1 MKQIKTKKKFKM
13 ISRTINK
20 IKCKNYNKIKFKQKQ
35 RRKENSS
42 EKLEL
47 VAKSKGLL
55 IVQPQR

>member
-1 MKQIKTKKKFKM
+1 MKQINKMKQFNM

-55 IVQPQR
+55 IVKSQ